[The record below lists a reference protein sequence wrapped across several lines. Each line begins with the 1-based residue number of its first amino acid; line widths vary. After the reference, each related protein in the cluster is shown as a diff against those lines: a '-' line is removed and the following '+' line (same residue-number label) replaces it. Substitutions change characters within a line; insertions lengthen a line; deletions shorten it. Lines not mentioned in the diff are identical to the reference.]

1 MPLCLSVAILGSR
14 EQSGAGA
21 RSSGLRSISFQFPAS
36 CVQAAIM
43 AYAVC
48 DLDDIPMPAAAVEPE
63 ASVLCPVTDRWTA
76 DSLQVVDGDQV
87 AMDRWRRLTQQECGI
102 GRSAGTL
109 WIGSCQEA
117 VQWAGQHV
125 AYVVNAADVDFKW
138 HPWCLRFWANINFK
152 GVLNHVTHE
161 HRMGVVVW
169 LILTA
174 MMMGEDVLVHCR
186 QGKHRSA
193 VVCLLIMLI
202 IGSAQTEELVSLRWA
217 TELICWSRI

>member
-1 MPLCLSVAILGSR
+1 
-14 EQSGAGA
+14 
-21 RSSGLRSISFQFPAS
+21 
-36 CVQAAIM
+36 M

-76 DSLQVVDGDQV
+76 DSLQVAVGDQV

-161 HRMGVVVW
+161 QRMGVVVW

-202 IGSAQTEELVSLRWA
+202 IGSASAGRPKSW
-217 TELICWSRI
+217 CHSDGPRS

>member
-1 MPLCLSVAILGSR
+1 
-14 EQSGAGA
+14 
-21 RSSGLRSISFQFPAS
+21 
-36 CVQAAIM
+36 
-43 AYAVC
+43 
-48 DLDDIPMPAAAVEPE
+48 
-63 ASVLCPVTDRWTA
+63 
-76 DSLQVVDGDQV
+76 
-87 AMDRWRRLTQQECGI
+87 MDRWRRLTQQECGI

-161 HRMGVVVW
+161 QRMGVVVW